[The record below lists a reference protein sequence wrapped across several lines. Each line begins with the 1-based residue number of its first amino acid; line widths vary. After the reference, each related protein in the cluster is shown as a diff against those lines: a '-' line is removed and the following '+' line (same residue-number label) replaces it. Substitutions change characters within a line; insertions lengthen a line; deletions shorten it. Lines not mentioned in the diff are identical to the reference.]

1 MSDSNSDLKS
11 KIVDLERIARDF
23 AGSLRYNPELIQ
35 DPERAG
41 ELAIAIEVRLMQA
54 YNAGVA
60 KKPVVSIVD
69 MGKPHESGPSVEV
82 KLN

>member
-11 KIVDLERIARDF
+11 KIVDLEAIARNF
-23 AGSLRYNPELIQ
+23 AGALRYNPELIQ

-41 ELAIAIEVRLMQA
+41 ELATAIELRLIDA
-54 YNAGVA
+54 YNAGKA
-60 KKPVVSIVD
+60 NKPVVAIVD
-69 MGKPHESGPSVEV
+69 MGKPTEAGPVE